1 MLRLCLEGCL
11 YQKNNSCYY
20 IRLNEKVMSRK
31 FMTKF
36 NCCYYEQGFKESQHM
51 ISFYVNTDFMAK
63 VLTGRGSQYIQEC
76 SLMGIKV

>member
-1 MLRLCLEGCL
+1 
-11 YQKNNSCYY
+11 
-20 IRLNEKVMSRK
+20 MSRK